1 MLNRQNGRSTDILKN
16 IDFHRYIATR
26 NPESLHFH
34 TLDLMQHKQNQY
46 IFTILGSSGKPLE
59 NFTFYLDVPKSIL
72 LREDEEQRIWKSC
85 FPPDDLNHNFDTP
98 KCGK

>member
-1 MLNRQNGRSTDILKN
+1 MLNGQNGRYTDILKN
-16 IDFHRYIATR
+16 IDFHRYIAAR

-72 LREDEEQRIWKSC
+72 LGEDEEQ
-85 FPPDDLNHNFDTP
+85 
-98 KCGK
+98 